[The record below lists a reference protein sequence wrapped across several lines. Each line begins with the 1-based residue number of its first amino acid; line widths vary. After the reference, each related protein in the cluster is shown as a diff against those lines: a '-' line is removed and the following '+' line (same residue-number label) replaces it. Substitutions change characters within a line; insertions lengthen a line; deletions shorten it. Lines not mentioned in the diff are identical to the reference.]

1 VPCAAHEAMASNTD
15 AALIGRAN
23 TFEQYQRYQERGH
36 DVQLKLEE
44 KVALVTGAGS
54 GLGRAAALAFAREG
68 AIVVVADVV
77 AETGEETVNMIK
89 GAGGQASFVKTDVS
103 KGVEVAAMV
112 ETAVKTYGRLDC
124 AYNNAGIVVP
134 PCPITDLTEDDWDR
148 LMKVNLKGVWLC
160 MKYEIPEMLKQAGGA
175 IVNASSMVGVIGLAN
190 RSAYAASKHGVLGLT
205 KVAAL
210 EYAASGI
217 RVNAICPA
225 VVRTPLVQSILD
237 SDPQAEHQLLSMVP
251 MGRLGTTEEIAEV
264 VLWLCSDAASFVT
277 GHAMLVDGG
286 VVAQ

>member
-1 VPCAAHEAMASNTD
+1 
-15 AALIGRAN
+15 
-23 TFEQYQRYQERGH
+23 
-36 DVQLKLEE
+36 VQLKLEE

-54 GLGRAAALAFAREG
+54 GLGRSTALAFAREG
-68 AIVVVADVV
+68 AAVVVADVT
-77 AETGEETVNMIK
+77 AETGEETAKMIRM
-89 GAGGQASFVKTDVS
+89 AGGEASFVKTDVS
-103 KGVEVAAMV
+103 KGAEVAAMV
-112 ETAVKTYGRLDC
+112 EAAIKTYGRLDC

-134 PCPITDLTEDDWDR
+134 PCPITDLNEDDWDR
-148 LMKVNLKGVWLC
+148 LMNINLKGVWLC
-160 MKYEIPEMLKQAGGA
+160 MKYEIPAMLRQAGGA

-210 EYAASGI
+210 ECAASGI

-237 SDPQAEHQLLSMVP
+237 SDPQAEHRLLSMIP
-251 MGRLGTTEEIAEV
+251 MGRLGTTEEMADV
-264 VLWLCSDAASFVT
+264 VVWLCSDVASFVT

-286 VVAQ
+286 VVAG